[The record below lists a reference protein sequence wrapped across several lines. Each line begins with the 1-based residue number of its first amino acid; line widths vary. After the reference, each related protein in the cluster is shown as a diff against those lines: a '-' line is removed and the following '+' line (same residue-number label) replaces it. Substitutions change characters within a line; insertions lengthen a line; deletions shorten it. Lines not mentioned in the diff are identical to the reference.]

1 MDIQTPETLARI
13 GELNDNLHTS
23 FHGGEIAFTHSFT
36 ELPSVVKAAALQLVA
51 EFNDFNEDNDP
62 RGIRDY
68 GSFDYCNRE
77 FFFKI
82 DFFALE
88 PSDDPLDL
96 SDPKKTLRILTV
108 GLASDL

>member
-1 MDIQTPETLARI
+1 MDIETPDKLARI
-13 GELNDNLHTS
+13 RELNDTLRAT

-36 ELPSVVKAAALQLVA
+36 ELPSMVKAAILQLVA
-51 EFNDFNEDNDP
+51 EFKDFNEENDP
-62 RGIRDY
+62 RGIRDF

-77 FFFKI
+77 FWWKI
-82 DFFALE
+82 DFFTLE

>member
-1 MDIQTPETLARI
+1 MDRRA
-13 GELNDNLHTS
+13 HM
-23 FHGGEIAFTHSFT
+23 
-36 ELPSVVKAAALQLVA
+36 VKAAALQLVA
-51 EFNDFNEDNDP
+51 EFNDFNEENDP

-77 FFFKI
+77 FWWKI
-82 DFFALE
+82 DFYTLE
-88 PSDDPLDL
+88 PWHDSLDL